1 MEVTVNED
9 CILCGFC
16 ADLCPEIFVLGD
28 EIADVMVEEIPPEHE
43 DCCREAADNCPTE
56 AIDIKN

>member
-16 ADLCPEIFVLGD
+16 VDLCPEIFVLGD
-28 EIADVMVEEIPPEHE
+28 EIADVIVEEIHPEHE

-56 AIDIKN
+56 AIDIKD